1 MIVCIGGGD
10 GERDASPPQPQSI
23 RDAGVSLADVL
34 VPRGSPSSIHVVI
47 VMDALRGFSWEPLL
61 WALDH
66 VTGTGYTITLLGVMT
81 WIPLPFRLQIN
92 SAFRLCWLVSLKT
105 WLDVWTFDLGDWSAL
120 KGRGEWKNDQKSQKI
135 RGIIQLCDQKGVVP
149 CMEVAMGHPLKLVV
163 LEQTTSLHATFV
175 VIDRHLKKNRAFY
188 SDRLPSNA
196 VIMNSDGGVDMLKI
210 RSTDLSCSAP
220 EQSPA
225 TSNIPLPPQIII
237 SEELSVLL
245 RSRIHQQ
252 AADNDHKKRQ
262 LIKENVRMFSQTSS
276 AYISI

>member
-23 RDAGVSLADVL
+23 RNAGVSLADVL
-34 VPRGSPSSIHVVI
+34 VPRGSASSTHVVI

-61 WALDH
+61 RALDH
-66 VTGTGYTITLLGVMT
+66 VTGTGYTITLLGVMP
-81 WIPLPFRLQIN
+81 WIPLPL
-92 SAFRLCWLVSLKT
+92 SLKT
-105 WLDVWTFDLGDWSAL
+105 WLDVWRFDLGDWSAL

-135 RGIIQLCDQKGVVP
+135 RGIIQLCDQKGMVP

-163 LEQTTSLHATFV
+163 LEQTTKVTASPRF
-175 VIDRHLKKNRAFY
+175 
-188 SDRLPSNA
+188 
-196 VIMNSDGGVDMLKI
+196 DGGFDMLKI
-210 RSTDLSCSAP
+210 RSTDLSCSTP

-225 TSNIPLPPQIII
+225 TLNIPLPPQIII

-252 AADNDHKKRQ
+252 AAEVQ
-262 LIKENVRMFSQTSS
+262 IM
-276 AYISI
+276 II

>member
-23 RDAGVSLADVL
+23 RNGGISLADVL
-34 VPRGSPSSIHVVI
+34 VPRGSPSSTHVVI
-47 VMDALRGFSWEPLL
+47 VMDALRGFSWEPFL

-66 VTGTGYTITLLGVMT
+66 VTGTGYTITLLGVMP
-81 WIPLPFRLQIN
+81 WIPLAL
-92 SAFRLCWLVSLKT
+92 SLKT

-149 CMEVAMGHPLKLVV
+149 CMKVAMGHPLKLVV

-175 VIDRHLKKNRAFY
+175 VIDRHLKKNKAFY
-188 SDRLPSNA
+188 ADRLPSNA

-210 RSTDLSCSAP
+210 QSTDLSCSTP

-225 TSNIPLPPQIII
+225 TLNIPLPPQIMI

-252 AADNDHKKRQ
+252 AADNDHQKD
-262 LIKENVRMFSQTSS
+262 N
-276 AYISI
+276 